1 MKMACIPKITA
12 IGLIILIA
20 YQTLIKESFKLRLII
35 VFLRKMQEIVN
46 FINGYNYEMRRL
58 QKMDKN

>member
-1 MKMACIPKITA
+1 MEMACIPKITA

-35 VFLRKMQEIVN
+35 KVEKRSNTILNYYLN
-46 FINGYNYEMRRL
+46 F
-58 QKMDKN
+58 